1 MGEILREFTAL
12 LNGFKSNHWSTP
24 MMELFFGFCVDL
36 VNRFLTNKI
45 LQERKYCTLL
55 NGIRIKMEVS
65 FLAEWLMARPE
76 TERLTAQ
83 LDHVLEAAN
92 VLIMSKGR
100 NATTE
105 FRALNVRQIHTIL
118 AQYQPQQAPGA
129 ATGAGGAG
137 GGFAV
142 VPPGMSKSS
151 QEIVERLERA
161 KGGAPLKVE
170 ERGDSVDPL
179 LLRRLEEDE
188 GFARCDLLIP
198 DRLAEDIDRLNVF
211 LKE

>member
-12 LNGFKSNHWSTP
+12 LNGFKSNHWSLP
-24 MMELFFGFCVDL
+24 MIELFFGFCVDL

-45 LQERKYCTLL
+45 LQERQYCTLL

-65 FLAEWLMARPE
+65 FLAEWLMKRPE
-76 TERLTAQ
+76 TQQLTAQ

-100 NATTE
+100 NAATE

-118 AQYQPQQAPGA
+118 AHYQPQQAVPVV
-129 ATGAGGAG
+129 GGIG

-142 VPPGMSKSS
+142 VPPGLSKSS
-151 QEIVERLERA
+151 QEIVEKLERA

-170 ERGDSVDPL
+170 DRGDSVDPL
-179 LLRRLEEDE
+179 LLRKLEEDE
-188 GFARCDLLIP
+188 AFLKCDLLIP
-198 DRLAEDIDRLNVF
+198 DRLAEDIERLQVF
-211 LKE
+211 LGE